1 MQCLR
6 EIKGSNMKEV
16 FISVFLIFV
25 IMISGCISS
34 NKPDI
39 PVGGTYDESTM
50 ESLVDPPE
58 KIPLL
63 LRPALR
69 TADKKAKKEVLPG
82 RVLAWSSKIAISSG
96 LLELYVEEDA
106 AKYLDK
112 RLIKILRI
120 KISYMIPS
128 PFAVDINSQNY
139 KDFDLTAE
147 EIKGLQGS
155 IDMDSIESFSEQEK
169 AALKYAEVLSKT
181 PIILN
186 QIVLDNLRNQFSERE
201 IVVIAALTAKV
212 NYWAR
217 LIEALRIK
225 PAGYT
230 DDPILNLEEY
240 SSFIE

>member
-1 MQCLR
+1 MQRLY
-6 EIKGSNMKEV
+6 EIRGSIMEKT
-16 FISVFLIFV
+16 FIFIILLYITIF
-25 IMISGCISS
+25 SGCISS
-34 NKPDI
+34 NKSDI

-69 TADKKAKKEVLPG
+69 IADRKAKKEVLPG
-82 RVLAWSSKIAISSG
+82 RVLAWSSKTAISSG

-106 AKYLDK
+106 ADCLDS

-139 KDFDLTAE
+139 KDFDITEE
-147 EIKGLQGS
+147 EIKGLQGEKE
-155 IDMDSIESFSEQEK
+155 IDSIASFSEQEK
-169 AALKYAEVLSKT
+169 AALKYAQELSKT
-181 PIILN
+181 PIMLD
-186 QIVLDNLRNQFSERE
+186 QIVLDDLRHQFSEKE
-201 IVVIAALTAKV
+201 IVVIAALTSKV

-230 DDPILNLEEY
+230 DDPVLNLDQY
-240 SSFIE
+240 SSFVK

>member
-1 MQCLR
+1 
-6 EIKGSNMKEV
+6 MKKIYIFTV
-16 FISVFLIFV
+16 FIFIF
-25 IMISGCISS
+25 IGCISS
-34 NKPDI
+34 NKTEI
-39 PVGGTYDESTM
+39 PVGGSYDESTM

-58 KIPLL
+58 KIPIL

-69 TADKKAKKEVLPG
+69 IADKKAKKEVLPG

-106 AKYLDK
+106 ADCLDR

-139 KDFDLTAE
+139 QDFDITEE
-147 EIKGLQGS
+147 EIRGLQGVS
-155 IDMDSIESFSEQEK
+155 DIDSIASFSEKEK
-169 AALKYAEVLSKT
+169 AALKYAQKLSKT
-181 PIILN
+181 PIILD
-186 QIVLDNLRNQFSERE
+186 QKVLDNLRSHFSEKE

-212 NYWAR
+212 NYWTR

-230 DDPILNLEEY
+230 DDPVLNLEQY
-240 SSFIE
+240 SSFVN

>member
-1 MQCLR
+1 
-6 EIKGSNMKEV
+6 MKRLF
-16 FISVFLIFV
+16 FITIILYLFV
-25 IMISGCISS
+25 ISGCISS
-34 NKPDI
+34 DKPVV
-39 PVGGTYDESTM
+39 PVGGAYNEMTM
-50 ESLVDPPE
+50 ESLIEPPE
-58 KIPLL
+58 KIPFL

-69 TADKKAKKEVLPG
+69 IADKKAKKDVLPG

-106 AKYLDK
+106 ADCLDS
-112 RLIKILRI
+112 RLIKLLRI

-139 KDFDLTAE
+139 ENFAITEE
-147 EIKGLQGS
+147 EIKYLQG
-155 IDMDSIESFSEQEK
+155 IIEIRNIESFSKKEK
-169 AALKYAEVLSKT
+169 TALKYAEALSTT

-186 QIVLDNLRNQFSERE
+186 QILLDDLLNQFSEKE
-201 IVVIAALTAKV
+201 IVALASLSAKV

-230 DDPILNLEEY
+230 DDPLLRLEEY
-240 SSFIE
+240 SSFSKIEN

>member
-1 MQCLR
+1 
-6 EIKGSNMKEV
+6 MKKLFYPV
-16 FISVFLIFV
+16 IILFLFIF
-25 IMISGCISS
+25 SGCISS
-34 NKPDI
+34 NKKDI
-39 PVGGTYDESTM
+39 PVGGTYDEDSM
-50 ESLVDPPE
+50 ESLVEPPE
-58 KIPLL
+58 KIPFL

-69 TADKKAKKEVLPG
+69 IADKKAKKDVLPG

-106 AKYLDK
+106 ADCLDR

-139 KDFDLTAE
+139 KDFDITEE
-147 EIKGLQGS
+147 EIRGLQGEKE
-155 IDMDSIESFSEQEK
+155 IDMIASFSKQEK
-169 AALKYAEVLSKT
+169 AALKYAEELSKT
-181 PIILN
+181 PVMLS
-186 QIVLDNLRNQFSERE
+186 QTTLDNLRNQFSEKE
-201 IVVIAALTAKV
+201 IVAIASLSAKV

-230 DDPILNLEEY
+230 DDPILNLDEY
-240 SSFIE
+240 SSFVR

>member
-1 MQCLR
+1 
-6 EIKGSNMKEV
+6 MKKI
-16 FISVFLIFV
+16 FTIFLCILIFT
-25 IMISGCISS
+25 GCISS
-34 NKPDI
+34 NKEDTPI
-39 PVGGTYDESTM
+39 GGTYNESTM
-50 ESLVDPPE
+50 ESLVNPPE
-58 KIPLL
+58 KIPLS

-69 TADKKAKKEVLPG
+69 IADKKAKKEVLPG

-106 AKYLDK
+106 ADCLDR
-112 RLIKILRI
+112 RLIKLLRI

-139 KDFDLTAE
+139 ENFDITEE
-147 EIKGLQGS
+147 EIKYLQGV
-155 IDMDSIESFSEQEK
+155 IEIESIESFSKKEK
-169 AALKYAEVLSKT
+169 TALKYAEALSKT

-186 QIVLDNLRNQFSERE
+186 QMLLNNLRNQFSEKE
-201 IVVIAALTAKV
+201 IVALASLSAKV

-230 DDPILNLEEY
+230 DDPILRLGEY
-240 SSFIE
+240 SSYIR

>member
-1 MQCLR
+1 MRGL
-6 EIKGSNMKEV
+6 IIFLLV
-16 FISVFLIFV
+16 FI
-25 IMISGCISS
+25 ISGCLSS
-34 NKPDI
+34 NKESI

-50 ESLVDPPE
+50 DSLVNPPE

-69 TADKKAKKEVLPG
+69 IADKKAKKDVLPG

-106 AKYLDK
+106 ADTLDR

-120 KISYMIPS
+120 RISYLVPS

-139 KDFDLTAE
+139 EDFGITEE
-147 EIKGLQGS
+147 EIRGLQGTKE
-155 IDMDSIESFSEQEK
+155 IDSISSFTKQEK
-169 AALKYAEVLSKT
+169 TALLYAQKLSKT

-186 QIVLDNLRNQFSERE
+186 QAILDNLRHQFSETE
-201 IVVIAALTAKV
+201 IVTIAALTAKV

-230 DDPILNLEEY
+230 DDTILNLEQY
-240 SSFIE
+240 SSYEQ